1 MSYSPDDE
9 DEDEEFVPITFGE
22 AADEFTEMS
31 EEAGTLPGP
40 EADGD
45 EWIPW
50 QTEQMEYAS
59 EAVEIEEG
67 MAAEEARWD
76 DIERQEAY
84 ENSNNDDSSEEGFN
98 PDEENRE
105 AEDMPGDN
113 ADERSEAYDNWDSDA
128 ADG

>member
-9 DEDEEFVPITFGE
+9 DEDDEWVPITFEE

-31 EEAGTLPGP
+31 EEAGTLP
-40 EADGD
+40 DGSDTD
-45 EWIPW
+45 ENIEWS
-50 QTEQMEYAS
+50 TEQMEYAH
-59 EAVEIEEG
+59 EAVEIEEQ
-67 MAAEEARWD
+67 MAADNEHWD
-76 DIERQEAY
+76 NIERQDAY
-84 ENSNNDDSSEEGFN
+84 ENSNDSDSSDDDFN

-113 ADERSEAYDNWDSDA
+113 ADERSEAHDNWDWDA

>member
-31 EEAGTLPGP
+31 EEAGPLP
-40 EADGD
+40 DGSDID
-45 EWIPW
+45 ENIEWT
-50 QTEQMEYAS
+50 TEQMEYAF

-84 ENSNNDDSSEEGFN
+84 ENSNNDDSSGEGFN

>member
-9 DEDEEFVPITFGE
+9 DEDEEFVPITFEE

-31 EEAGTLPGP
+31 EEAGTLT
-40 EADGD
+40 DGSDID
-45 EWIPW
+45 ENIEWS
-50 QTEQMEYAS
+50 TEQMEYAF
-59 EAVEIEEG
+59 EAVEIEEE
-67 MAAEEARWD
+67 MAADEARWD

-84 ENSNNDDSSEEGFN
+84 ENSNNDDSSGEGFN

-113 ADERSEAYDNWDSDA
+113 ADERSEAHDNWDWDA

>member
-1 MSYSPDDE
+1 
-9 DEDEEFVPITFGE
+9 
-22 AADEFTEMS
+22 MS
-31 EEAGTLPGP
+31 EEAGTLP
-40 EADGD
+40 DGSDID
-45 EWIPW
+45 ENIEWT
-50 QTEQMEYAS
+50 TEQMEYAF

-84 ENSNNDDSSEEGFN
+84 ENSNNDDSPEEGFN
-98 PDEENRE
+98 PDEEHRE

-113 ADERSEAYDNWDSDA
+113 ADERSEAYDNWDWDA

>member
-9 DEDEEFVPITFGE
+9 DEDDEWVPITFEE

-31 EEAGTLPGP
+31 EEAGTLP
-40 EADGD
+40 DGSDTD
-45 EWIPW
+45 ENIEWS
-50 QTEQMEYAS
+50 TEQMEYAH
-59 EAVEIEEG
+59 EAVEIEEQ
-67 MAAEEARWD
+67 MAADNEHWD
-76 DIERQEAY
+76 NIERQDAY
-84 ENSNNDDSSEEGFN
+84 ENSNDSDSSDDDFN

>member
-1 MSYSPDDE
+1 MNYSPDDE
-9 DEDEEFVPITFGE
+9 DEDEEFVPITFEE

-31 EEAGTLPGP
+31 EEAGTLP
-40 EADGD
+40 DGSDID
-45 EWIPW
+45 ENIEWT
-50 QTEQMEYAS
+50 TEQMEYAF
-59 EAVEIEEG
+59 EAVEIEEE

-84 ENSNNDDSSEEGFN
+84 ENSNNDDSSGEGFN

-113 ADERSEAYDNWDSDA
+113 ADERSEAHDNWDWDA

>member
-31 EEAGTLPGP
+31 EEAGTLP
-40 EADGD
+40 DGYDID
-45 EWIPW
+45 ENIEWG
-50 QTEQMEYAS
+50 TKQMEYAFQ
-59 EAVEIEEG
+59 AVEIEEE
-67 MAAEEARWD
+67 MAADKARWAD
-76 DIERQEAY
+76 EEQQEAY